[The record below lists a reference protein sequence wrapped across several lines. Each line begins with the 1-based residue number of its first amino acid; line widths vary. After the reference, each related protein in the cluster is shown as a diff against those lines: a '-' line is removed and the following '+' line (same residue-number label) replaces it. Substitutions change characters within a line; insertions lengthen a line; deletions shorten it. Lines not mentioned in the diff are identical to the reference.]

1 MLLIIKENVIIW
13 YECTVEAESQEGT
26 MNPFIIIKQIC
37 PKKIEKLYTFNWP
50 YMTNNIK
57 KKTFNRHVLLNNYI
71 TIKIF
76 TLLMYYKLVI

>member
-37 PKKIEKLYTFNWP
+37 PEK
-50 YMTNNIK
+50 
-57 KKTFNRHVLLNNYI
+57 NREIDVP
-71 TIKIF
+71 
-76 TLLMYYKLVI
+76 